1 MVLGSQAPRSG
12 MSRQYMVS
20 RRRRPKRWPWVLLA
34 VAGLAIAGMYFWS
47 PDGKET
53 SYAQSDAQD
62 DAASANSVAD
72 AGPHTVEDMT
82 PPRVLGQRSQQ
93 QQQRPAANTRQPAP
107 NVPTFTLGSNSANAN
122 TNTQQA
128 NTTPAPRVQPRQ
140 QVTPTP
146 APQQPSNTQARP
158 APIATT
164 PKLTVPA
171 AGELGRGMRLIEEGK
186 YVEGR
191 RVLSRVLFYDRNLA
205 PQDAE
210 IIRMTLASVNEQLV
224 FSPKVFPGD
233 PLAESY
239 AIQSG
244 DLLAKI
250 APRFNLTYQFLEDIN
265 GVDARKL
272 RVGQKIKLIRGP
284 FHAIIEKSQ
293 YRMDIVLRGDDGNWV
308 YVRSF
313 QVGLGEGNSTPPG
326 KWIIEP
332 GRKVKN
338 PAWRNPRTGEY
349 YKPNDPANPIGEYWL
364 ALEGADQ
371 HTSGLGGYGIHGT
384 VDPSSIG
391 SQSSMGCVRLRDAD
405 IEAVY
410 YLLVEGS
417 STVEIRP

>member
-34 VAGLAIAGMYFWS
+34 VAGVAIAGYYFFN
-47 PDGKET
+47 PDNKET
-53 SYAQSDAQD
+53 SYAQSDAQE
-62 DAASANSVAD
+62 DAASAGGVVD

-82 PPRVLGQRSQQ
+82 PPRVLGQRSVTT
-93 QQQRPAANTRQPAP
+93 NSTPAP
-107 NVPTFTLGSNSANAN
+107 KVPTFTLSNNESEAPKTTQRVQQSAQVA
-122 TNTQQA
+122 
-128 NTTPAPRVQPRQ
+128 PAPV
-140 QVTPTP
+140 
-146 APQQPSNTQARP
+146 
-158 APIATT
+158 ATT
-164 PKLTVPA
+164 PRVSTEQATHNRSVAPA
-171 AGELGRGMRLIEEGK
+171 VATPRLSSPPAGELGRGMRLIEEGK

-210 IIRMTLASVNEQLV
+210 VIRMTLASVNEQLV
-224 FSPKVFPGD
+224 FSPKVFAGD

-265 GVDARKL
+265 GIDARKL
-272 RVGQKIKLIRGP
+272 RVGQTIKLIRGP
-284 FHAIIEKSQ
+284 FHAIIDKSA
-293 YRMDIVLRGDDGNWV
+293 YRMDIVLRGADGNWV
-308 YVRSF
+308 YVRSY

-338 PAWRNPRTGEY
+338 PAWRNPRTSEY
-349 YKPNDPANPIGEYWL
+349 YKPDDPANPIGEYWL

-391 SQSSMGCVRLRDAD
+391 SQASMGCVRLRDAD
-405 IEAVY
+405 IEAVF
-410 YLLVEGS
+410 YLLVEGG